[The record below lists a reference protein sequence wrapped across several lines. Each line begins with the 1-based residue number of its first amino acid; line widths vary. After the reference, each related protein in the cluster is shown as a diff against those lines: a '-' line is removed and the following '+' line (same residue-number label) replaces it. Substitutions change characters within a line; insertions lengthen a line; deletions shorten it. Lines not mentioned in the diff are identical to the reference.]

1 MRTLFIFYEE
11 PSNPVSFPLGIGLL
25 SARLKK
31 HGHTVKGIHIHKE
44 LEEPGVLEEIVSSVK
59 QFAPDLLAY
68 SCTSPAFQGIK
79 KIAAHL
85 RREIGMPAIC
95 GGPHPTLYPG
105 ETLAAEGIDYVCV
118 GEGENTL
125 VEFIRALERG
135 EDCFRVPGISFLNGN
150 AELVKNRLYPLVQDL
165 DALSWIDY
173 DVFGK
178 HFIEQLTS
186 DGWLRHITSRG
197 CPYNCSYCHTPMF
210 RKVYAEGIGVTEA
223 GLGYVRFR
231 SVDSLID
238 EFNAMVRKYD
248 VKVINFMDDLFCL
261 KKERILEFCRKFK
274 KRLPENVGYSI
285 QTHLQHLDEEMVTAK
300 TAYVRA
306 MPSTTSSKV
315 GRLNAG
321 TKVDVTG
328 KATVSGATWYRVAM
342 AGSRTGYVFGTLLT
356 EIAVSPQPS
365 PAPSRVQPAVG
376 VYPTKPRYAPGDTF
390 KDCRECP
397 EMVVVPAGSFRMG
410 DLNGGGG
417 DDEKPVHRVTI
428 KNTFAVGKFEVTQAE
443 WQAVMGSNPSRY
455 KGSRYPV
462 EQVNWNGAKEFVRK
476 LSAKTGKTYRLLSE
490 AEWEYTARAGSS
502 TKYPWGNGINS
513 SQAKFN
519 SRDGTVPVGSYRP
532 NAFGVYDTVGNVW
545 EWVEDYWH
553 DNYNGAPTNG
563 SVWTIRDRWHR
574 RVLRGGSWYS
584 FPWDVRSAFRNR
596 YSYPGKGKNN
606 GFRVARTF

>member
-285 QTHLQHLDEEMVTAK
+285 QTHLQHLDEEMVTALYDSRCLRVVVGVESGAQRILKLFNRK
-300 TAYVRA
+300 TTLEKMSEKLSLLVKTRFPLGTWSLNILGNPTETMEEMLQTLALSAQALVERVKFNVMAPYPQSKIYDYCVAENLFVGDPDSQDFDDRSATKLKFPDRERAFLEKFFDIGHWYMNVSAPLGLEEYFRSRIDEVEQIGPGGWNKVRSRYLKA
-306 MPSTTSSKV
+306 DAELLDSLRRKRIPYYMFVFREKV
-315 GRLNAG
+315 YSNVIGLSDRNAG
-321 TKVDVTG
+321 
-328 KATVSGATWYRVAM
+328 
-342 AGSRTGYVFGTLLT
+342 
-356 EIAVSPQPS
+356 P
-365 PAPSRVQPAVG
+365 
-376 VYPTKPRYAPGDTF
+376 
-390 KDCRECP
+390 
-397 EMVVVPAGSFRMG
+397 
-410 DLNGGGG
+410 
-417 DDEKPVHRVTI
+417 
-428 KNTFAVGKFEVTQAE
+428 
-443 WQAVMGSNPSRY
+443 
-455 KGSRYPV
+455 
-462 EQVNWNGAKEFVRK
+462 
-476 LSAKTGKTYRLLSE
+476 
-490 AEWEYTARAGSS
+490 
-502 TKYPWGNGINS
+502 
-513 SQAKFN
+513 
-519 SRDGTVPVGSYRP
+519 
-532 NAFGVYDTVGNVW
+532 
-545 EWVEDYWH
+545 
-553 DNYNGAPTNG
+553 
-563 SVWTIRDRWHR
+563 
-574 RVLRGGSWYS
+574 
-584 FPWDVRSAFRNR
+584 
-596 YSYPGKGKNN
+596 
-606 GFRVARTF
+606 